1 MKLLYKDRILVLL
14 KNLLSPN
21 LYWRLLAWKV
31 GNEEPEIQLLPYLCD
46 KHRVSLDVGASG
58 GSYAVHLAG
67 LSRSCVAF
75 EPIPKAALWLK
86 KKLVYPDNL
95 KLQVEMVAISDRSG
109 TAELKIP
116 ASDAGRSTLS
126 TTNPVEDLGPVDIV
140 PVRTQTLDN
149 YHFDNPVGLIKIDVE
164 GHEEAVLS
172 GARALLERDHPALII
187 ESEERHSPGAV
198 KRITAFLGECGY
210 SGYFLQNL
218 ILVSIDTF
226 QEEVHQCV
234 TSLKP
239 DTGRHAKYINN
250 FVFLTETHLEKVRSF
265 LVTA

>member
-1 MKLLYKDRILVLL
+1 MKLLYKEGIFILL
-14 KNLLSPN
+14 KYLLAPN

-46 KHRVSLDVGASG
+46 KHKVSLDVGASG

-67 LSRSCVAF
+67 FSKICVAF

-86 KKLVYPDNL
+86 KKLLYPDNH

-126 TTNPVEDLGPVDIV
+126 TTNPVEDLGLVDIV
-140 PVRTQTLDN
+140 SVRTQTLDS
-149 YHFDNPVGLIKIDVE
+149 YHFDDPVGFLKIDVE

-187 ESEERHSPGAV
+187 ESEERHSPGSV
-198 KRITAFLGECGY
+198 KRITAFLMECGY
-210 SGYFLQNL
+210 TGYFLQNL
-218 ILVSIDTF
+218 TLVSIDTF
-226 QEEVHQCV
+226 QKEVHQCV
-234 TSLKP
+234 TNLKP
-239 DTGRHAKYINN
+239 NTERHAKYINN
-250 FVFLTETHLEKVRSF
+250 FIFLTKTHLEKVRGF
-265 LVTA
+265 LMRA

>member
-1 MKLLYKDRILVLL
+1 MKLVSKEGILFLL
-14 KNLLSPN
+14 KCFLPPN

-46 KHRVSLDVGASG
+46 KHRVSLDIGASG

-67 LSRSCVAF
+67 LSKSCVAF

-86 KKLVYPDNL
+86 KKLIYPDNL
-95 KLQVEMVAISDRSG
+95 KLQVAMVAISDCSG
-109 TAELKIP
+109 TGELKIP

-140 PVRTQTLDN
+140 SVRTETLDN
-149 YHFDNPVGLIKIDVE
+149 YHFDDPVGFLKIDVE
-164 GHEEAVLS
+164 GHEEAVLR
-172 GARALLERDHPALII
+172 GARTLLERDHPALII

-198 KRITAFLGECGY
+198 KRITAFLVECGY
-210 SGYFLQNL
+210 TGYFLQDL
-218 ILVSIDTF
+218 ILVSVDTF

-234 TSLKP
+234 ANLKP
-239 DTGRHAKYINN
+239 NTGRQARYINN
-250 FVFLTETHLEKVRSF
+250 FIFLTETHLEKVRGF
-265 LVTA
+265 LLTA